1 MGKEITVGSL
11 FDGIGGWLLAAKR
24 AGLRPLWSSE
34 IDPFPAF
41 ISHSHFPKVDQ
52 LGDITKIERLCST
65 RLVWKMR
72 GESAGKYPSC
82 FIWENVPGALSSNG
96 GKDFRIVL
104 EEILQ
109 TEIPDPASG
118 RWANAGMVRTE
129 QRAASWRVL
138 DAQFWGVPQR
148 RKRIFLIANLSGN
161 DGTEIL
167 FEPQSLS
174 GNLEENRK
182 TEEENPGTSSG
193 SHQGPGQ
200 DNRTLLMDI
209 AHHDAAVRIQ
219 DGTAPTLTA
228 HMGTGGLNVPVLYQK
243 MTGTLLARDYKGL
256 DTFDIEEDKCFVE
269 RDRQGLT
276 IRKLTPLECERL
288 QGLPDHWTAGGSDA
302 KRYKAI
308 GNGMAQPCAD
318 FVMRCAKEMICPVSW
333 TMDP

>member
-1 MGKEITVGSL
+1 MEKDITVGSL

-34 IDPFPAF
+34 IDPFPAS
-41 ISHSHFPKVDQ
+41 ISHSHFPEVDQ
-52 LGDITKIERLCST
+52 LGDITKIERLPFADIICAGSPCQDLSVAGKREGLKGERSGLFLCST
-65 RLVWKMR
+65 RLVWRMR
-72 GESAGKYPSC
+72 EESAGKYPSC
-82 FIWENVPGALSSNG
+82 FIWENVPGALSSNV

-118 RWANAGMVRTE
+118 RWANAGVVRTE
-129 QRAASWRVL
+129 KRAASWRVL

-148 RKRIFLIANLSGN
+148 RRRVFLIANLAGN

-167 FEPQSLS
+167 FEPPGLS
-174 GNLEENRK
+174 GNPETGGQ
-182 TEEENPGTSSG
+182 TEEEASRDLTGSSG
-193 SHQGPGQ
+193 DTGKDDG
-200 DNRTLLMDI
+200 TILMDI

-219 DGTAPTLTA
+219 DGTSPTLTA

-256 DTFDIEEDKCFVE
+256 DTFDIEENKCFVE
-269 RDRQGLT
+269 RNQQELT

-288 QGLPDHWTAGGSDA
+288 QGLPDNWTARS
-302 KRYKAI
+302 
-308 GNGMAQPCAD
+308 P
-318 FVMRCAKEMICPVSW
+318 P
-333 TMDP
+333 